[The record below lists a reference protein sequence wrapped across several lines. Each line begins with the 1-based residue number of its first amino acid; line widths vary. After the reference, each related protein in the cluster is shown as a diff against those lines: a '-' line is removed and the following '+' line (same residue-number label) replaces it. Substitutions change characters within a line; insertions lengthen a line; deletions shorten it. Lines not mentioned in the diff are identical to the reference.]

1 MSTLRTKSSNL
12 AVFEWKVWNDLFCD
26 GDLVQYLQIRN
37 VHAWGISTQQSAN
50 PFVWKYIEEF
60 ENNWIAIEK
69 SANLFGV
76 EIYWRVWMH
85 LRNATP
91 SRLALYLQMWTP
103 CVSMSLNGPLTFSHI
118 ACFVYN
124 HKKNC
129 AVTHLTFMFIAVAQN
144 NYRIRIRIS
153 LCSKILNMSKQTLE
167 QKKRKPGWCCHYSK
181 WPKSELR
188 SWCKKKETRV
198 ISPLL

>member
-1 MSTLRTKSSNL
+1 MFTLRTKPSNL
-12 AVFEWKVWNDLFCD
+12 AIFKRIVWNDLFCD
-26 GDLVQYLQIRN
+26 GDLAQYLQIRN

-60 ENNWIAIEK
+60 ENDWSATEK

-103 CVSMSLNGPLTFSHI
+103 CVPMTLNGPFTLSHI
-118 ACFVYN
+118 ACFVHN
-124 HKKNC
+124 RKKK
-129 AVTHLTFMFIAVAQN
+129 L
-144 NYRIRIRIS
+144 
-153 LCSKILNMSKQTLE
+153 
-167 QKKRKPGWCCHYSK
+167 
-181 WPKSELR
+181 LR
-188 SWCKKKETRV
+188 RCNSFDIHVHRMCKKLFHYPYPCFIV
-198 ISPLL
+198 Q

>member
-124 HKKNC
+124 HKKKLRCNSFDIHVHRSC
-129 AVTHLTFMFIAVAQN
+129 TKSFPYLYPCFIVQQDTQ
-144 NYRIRIRIS
+144 YVKTDVR
-153 LCSKILNMSKQTLE
+153 
-167 QKKRKPGWCCHYSK
+167 KRK
-181 WPKSELR
+181 
-188 SWCKKKETRV
+188 
-198 ISPLL
+198 